1 MLKSY
6 KSFNNWNFVAD
17 ESVERPI
24 HLALTQLG
32 YEVWDIRTHASGVSD
47 REVLAVTRQRNA
59 ILLTA
64 DKDFGDLV
72 YINSEEVRGVVLL
85 RLQGMPLRAMV
96 ERAVAAIETHIQ
108 ELESHFL
115 VVTSKQ
121 IRMRPLPRKDG

>member
-1 MLKSY
+1 MENESLKSL
-6 KSFNNWNFVAD
+6 NFVAD

-47 REVLAVTRQRNA
+47 REVLAMARQRNA

-72 YINSEEVRGVVLL
+72 YINSEQVRGVVLL

-96 ERAVAAIETHIQ
+96 ERAVASIETHIL
-108 ELESHFL
+108 ELERNFL

-121 IRMRPLPRKDG
+121 IRIRPLPKER